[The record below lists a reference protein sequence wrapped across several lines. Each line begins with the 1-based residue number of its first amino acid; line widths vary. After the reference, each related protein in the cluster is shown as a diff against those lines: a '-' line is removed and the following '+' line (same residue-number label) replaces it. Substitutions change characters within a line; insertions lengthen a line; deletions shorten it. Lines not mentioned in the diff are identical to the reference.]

1 MKVFLSALEASPEF
15 KEIDKKIDKYLYN
28 LMSYYY
34 IRNSDNYKA
43 ILKKSKEILIDSGA
57 HSFQKGKR
65 VDWEKYTKEYADFIY
80 KHDEE
85 KILGYFEMDID
96 PAGYPYEYVLRLR
109 KILGRKSN
117 KIIPV
122 WHKNRGIEDFK
133 DMCKNPIHK
142 DRIVAIT
149 GFKNE
154 DIKDEDYIWFV
165 RYAHAHNC
173 KIHCL
178 GMTRRNILDKVSFD
192 YVDSSSWKQ
201 QSLYGRAGKVKVGRS
216 FSKAKRHEVMYYSYL
231 EGMKMQIE
239 YYIKW
244 RNYHKD

>member
-1 MKVFLSALEASPEF
+1 MEHILFKKVK
-15 KEIDKKIDKYLYN
+15 KE
-28 LMSYYY
+28 
-34 IRNSDNYKA
+34 
-43 ILKKSKEILIDSGA
+43 LIG
-57 HSFQKGKR
+57 R
-65 VDWEKYTKEYADFIY
+65 KYTKEYADFIY

-96 PAGYPYEYVLRLR
+96 PAGHPYEYVLRLR
-109 KILGRKSN
+109 KILRRGSN

-142 DRIVAIT
+142 DRIVPIT

-165 RYAHAHNC
+165 RYAHAHNY

-178 GMTRRNILDKVSFD
+178 GIDKEEYIKIKVPFGLYRFKQLEATSFI
-192 YVDSSSWKQ
+192 K
-201 QSLYGRAGKVKVGRS
+201 GRAKVKVGHQ
-216 FSKAKRHEVMYYSYL
+216 FKQSKKT
-231 EGMKMQIE
+231 
-239 YYIKW
+239 
-244 RNYHKD
+244 